1 MSGHTVAVFGASGNV
16 GSVLTRKLVER
27 DARVRAF
34 YHPSTPPLSPFPDGV
49 TELAGSF
56 DDLDAIRRA
65 MAGAD
70 AAFLLTPP
78 SDSQP
83 RWQRSLVD
91 AAHAAGVARLVK
103 LSAFESAA
111 DSPLQ
116 MGRWHHDGELAVAES
131 GLEHVIIRPQYFM
144 QNLAIA
150 LREGSLTGV
159 FRHAAAPELQLGI
172 VDVGDVAA
180 VAAVLLTEPG
190 HEGEVVRPTGPAAL
204 SFEEMAAE
212 LSAAADRPIRYE
224 QRSRE
229 EMTRDFRDRGWPEW
243 HIDDF
248 FKIHGEAASPTV
260 TSVVEE
266 LTGAPA
272 ASFGSFVHALQ
283 QTLLSF
289 TADAKRTGANS

>member
-1 MSGHTVAVFGASGNV
+1 VSGQTVAVFGASGNV
-16 GSVLTRKLVER
+16 GSVLTGKLAER
-27 DARVRAF
+27 GAQVRAF
-34 YHPSTPPLSPFPDGV
+34 YHPSSPPRAPFPDEV
-49 TELAGSF
+49 VELAGSF
-56 DDLDAIRRA
+56 DDQAAIARA
-65 MAGAD
+65 MDGAD

-91 AAHAAGVARLVK
+91 AAVGADVGRLVK

-116 MGRWHHDGELAVAES
+116 MGRWHHDGELAVGQS
-131 GLEHVIIRPQYFM
+131 GLDHVIIRPQYFM

-150 LREGSLTGV
+150 LREGARTGV
-159 FRHAAAPELQLGI
+159 FRHAAAPKLQLGI
-172 VDVGDVAA
+172 VDVADVAG

-190 HEGEVVRPTGPAAL
+190 HEGELVRPTGPAPL
-204 SFEEMAAE
+204 SFEQMAAE
-212 LSAAADRPIRYE
+212 LSAATGTPIRYE

-229 EMTRDFRDRGWPEW
+229 EMAQSFRDRGWPEW

-260 TSVVEE
+260 TSAVQDV
-266 LTGAPA
+266 TGGPPVSF
-272 ASFGSFVHALQ
+272 ASFLAGLRPVA
-283 QTLLSF
+283 TI
-289 TADAKRTGANS
+289 

>member
-1 MSGHTVAVFGASGNV
+1 MSAQTVAVFGASGNV
-16 GSVLTRKLVER
+16 GSVLTAKLADRGAQVH
-27 DARVRAF
+27 AF
-34 YHPSTPPLSPFPDGV
+34 YHPTSPPRAPFPDGV
-49 TELAGSF
+49 IELAGSF
-56 DDLDAIRRA
+56 DDPLAISTA
-65 MAGAD
+65 MRGAD

-78 SDSQP
+78 SDPQP

-91 AAHAAGVARLVK
+91 AAVRAGVPRLVK

-116 MGRWHHDGELAVAES
+116 MGRWHHDGELAVAQS

-144 QNLAIA
+144 QNLVIA
-150 LREGSLTGV
+150 LREGARTGV

-172 VDVGDVAA
+172 VDVADVAG

-190 HEGEVVRPTGPAAL
+190 HEREVVRPTGPDAL
-204 SFEEMAAE
+204 SFEDMAAA
-212 LSAAADRPIRYE
+212 LSVATGTPIRYE
-224 QRSRE
+224 QRGRE

-260 TSVVEE
+260 TSAVTDV
-266 LTGAPA
+266 TGVQP
-272 ASFGSFVHALQ
+272 ASFSSFLNALPLAA
-283 QTLLSF
+283 TV
-289 TADAKRTGANS
+289 

>member
-1 MSGHTVAVFGASGNV
+1 VSGQTVAVFGASGNV
-16 GSVLTRKLVER
+16 GSVLTGKLAER
-27 DARVRAF
+27 GTQVCAF
-34 YHPSTPPLSPFPDGV
+34 YHPTSPPRAPFPDGV
-49 TELAGSF
+49 IELAGSF
-56 DDLDAIRRA
+56 DDAGAISSA
-65 MAGAD
+65 MRGAD

-91 AAHAAGVARLVK
+91 AAVTAGVPRLVK

-111 DSPLQ
+111 DSSLQ
-116 MGRWHHDGELAVAES
+116 MGRWHHDGELAVAQS

-150 LREGSLTGV
+150 LREGARTGV

-172 VDVGDVAA
+172 VDVADVAG

-190 HEGEVVRPTGPAAL
+190 HEGELARPTGPAAL

-212 LSAAADRPIRYE
+212 LSAATGTPIRYE
-224 QRSRE
+224 QRSRDE
-229 EMTRDFRDRGWPEW
+229 LTRAFRDRGWPEW

-260 TSVVEE
+260 TSAVEDV
-266 LTGAPA
+266 TGAPP
-272 ASFGSFVHALQ
+272 ASFAAFLDG
-283 QTLLSF
+283 LLLAATVGGRPAS
-289 TADAKRTGANS
+289 